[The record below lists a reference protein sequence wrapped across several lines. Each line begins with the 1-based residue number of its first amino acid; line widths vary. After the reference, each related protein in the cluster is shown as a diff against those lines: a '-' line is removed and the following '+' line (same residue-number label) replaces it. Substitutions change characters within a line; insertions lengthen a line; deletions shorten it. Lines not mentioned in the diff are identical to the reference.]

1 MCHAAAQVDIPAHT
15 IQSFYSEDSELSSA
29 KPGTPDIVSHKPE
42 IFSHRPNTPSSEHHT
57 WDNASFTTSTQQDE
71 LSSLASYDCG
81 ASSDAEVSV
90 TAATSAAPGAPGK
103 EPKKKRKGLKK
114 LKKGLERVFV
124 EPFEKLS
131 HRASSCSSSP
141 KKAKA

>member
-1 MCHAAAQVDIPAHT
+1 MRCAAAQVGISVHT
-15 IQSFYSEDSELSSA
+15 IQSFYSDDSELSNA

-42 IFSHRPNTPSSEHHT
+42 IFSHRPTTPSAEHHT

-71 LSSLASYDCG
+71 LSSLASYDRG
-81 ASSDAEVSV
+81 ASSDAEVTV
-90 TAATSAAPGAPGK
+90 TAADSAVHGPPSK

-114 LKKGLERVFV
+114 FKKGLEKVFV
-124 EPFEKLS
+124 EPFEKLG

-141 KKAKA
+141 KKLKA